1 MLRPQE
7 VLVTCKL
14 LVVGRGDW
22 TFASLAADLGMS
34 ASEVH
39 ASVGRARS
47 AGLLAPTTVKPIVVR
62 PQLLSL
68 VATSVHDVFFA
79 QRGAVAAGVPTST
92 SATCLQGIFPRR
104 EIAQVWPCASARRTA
119 TGESV
124 LPLYPSVPEACQRDG
139 RLYRLMALVDVVRVG
154 DPAEQRLAVDLLR
167 RAILRDDY
175 GEDLKSATRREVPG
189 GPERA

>member
-7 VLVTCKL
+7 VLVSCKL
-14 LVVGRGDW
+14 LLLRRSDW
-22 TFASLAADLGMS
+22 TFASLGSDLGMS

-68 VATSVHDVFFA
+68 VSTSVRDVFFA
-79 QRGAVAAGVPTST
+79 ERGSLASGVPTST
-92 SATCLQGIFPRR
+92 SAPCLAGLFPASKR
-104 EIAQVWPCASARRTA
+104 EVAQVWPLPGARSTVS
-119 TGESV
+119 GESL
-124 LPLYPSVPEACQRDG
+124 LPLYPSVPSACQRDP

-154 DPAEQRLAVDLLR
+154 DLAEQRVAVDLLKK
-167 RAILRDDY
+167 AILRDDY
-175 GEDLKSATRREVPG
+175 GEIPAKEP
-189 GPERA
+189 